1 MAARAPLHE
10 MQSNTVVPPPGLTA
24 EQQRGWD
31 LVMREHRN
39 VFVSGRAGC
48 GKSFLVHHLVRA
60 LRRQHTPST
69 VFVTATTGVAACNI
83 HGTTV
88 HSFAGIGLGRE
99 DAAQLLAAM
108 RPPAIKRWCAATVWV
123 IDEISMLNAALLE
136 KLNTIA
142 QTLRG
147 NTAPM
152 GGIRV
157 IAVGDFFQL
166 PPVPDRGTRTEE
178 VQFAFESPV
187 WKALFPSQCLIDLR
201 TQMRQKDDPMLERL
215 LNNIRVGNVPAD
227 AEQVFAA
234 AGSGLEALRTQGLKP
249 TKLFATKKQVAAVNR
264 AELARLDGASVIL
277 HAIDAGS
284 RSGIAQL
291 HKHGRFVQTLELKVG
306 AQVMLLYNLETKQGL
321 VNGTLGTVVRFDG
334 PAHSP
339 IPVVLFHTRHG
350 TREVIMKREVWE
362 ILSGDM
368 VIASRTQYPLRL
380 AYALTIH
387 KSQGMTLPA
396 MVVDMH
402 RIFSAGQA
410 YVALSRGTSL
420 ATMGVH
426 HFTPSA
432 VHSDLRVLHF
442 YHDAAKQREKYI
454 ADTNK
459 RAVEG
464 EDGGGAAVGSSP
476 PTKRLRTA
484 TAT

>member
-1 MAARAPLHE
+1 MDQQASARWLETLKAE
-10 MQSNTVVPPPGLTA
+10 GRSKTKWEGKYLTA

-108 RPPAIKRWCAATVWV
+108 RPPAIKRWRAATVWV

-147 NTAPM
+147 NKAPM

-166 PPVPDRGTRTEE
+166 PPVPDRGTRAEE
-178 VQFAFESPV
+178 VQFAFESSV

-227 AEQVFAA
+227 AAQVFAA
-234 AGSGLEALRTQGLKP
+234 AGSGLEALRTRGLKP

-264 AELARLDGASVIL
+264 AELARLDGRRRPSSW
-277 HAIDAGS
+277 AG
-284 RSGIAQL
+284 GDDPATNLQL
-291 HKHGRFVQTLELKVG
+291 
-306 AQVMLLYNLETKQGL
+306 
-321 VNGTLGTVVRFDG
+321 
-334 PAHSP
+334 
-339 IPVVLFHTRHG
+339 
-350 TREVIMKREVWE
+350 
-362 ILSGDM
+362 
-368 VIASRTQYPLRL
+368 
-380 AYALTIH
+380 
-387 KSQGMTLPA
+387 
-396 MVVDMH
+396 
-402 RIFSAGQA
+402 
-410 YVALSRGTSL
+410 
-420 ATMGVH
+420 
-426 HFTPSA
+426 
-432 VHSDLRVLHF
+432 
-442 YHDAAKQREKYI
+442 
-454 ADTNK
+454 
-459 RAVEG
+459 
-464 EDGGGAAVGSSP
+464 AAVMREANALNVP
-476 PTKRLRTA
+476 RDVRRTTSA
-484 TAT
+484 PRTHRTGPEPEP